1 MRIIECYVENFGK
14 LSAYTHK
21 FTDGLNATLAEN
33 GTGKTTLSVFIK
45 AMFYGLNAERRQSL
59 DENDRKKY
67 APWQGGRYGGSLT
80 FERGGRI
87 YRIER
92 SFGTKAADD
101 IFRLVDVKS
110 GASSMDY
117 SENIGTELFD
127 IDASGFERTVF
138 LSEKNLSGAITNDSI
153 SAKLSDLVGTTGDV
167 GAVSGAL
174 SRLEEQR
181 KYYQKRGN
189 TGEIAELRTRVSECN
204 SAIDRLVRRRDAL
217 DATEE
222 RLAAIGADIRELE
235 RERAAAHGELS
246 RAKAE
251 SEGRSFRDQ
260 YIKIKD
266 ELDADKAEYSRLEQ
280 FFSGGVPTQL
290 EIDEARDAHRDAA
303 ALREA
308 RRDFESPELT
318 ELREFF
324 SESTDFAE
332 IESIKAAVAAEREIY
347 AEAAAVESGISF
359 SEATIK
365 DDFGGELPT
374 LKSIDGCIS
383 AFGKGAP
390 LIGAFCAAA
399 LAAILLIPALII
411 NPIFYA
417 VAAVAALGSLF
428 LAVKSLSGKRRAAAT
443 LRALGIKA
451 ETRGEL
457 ISLKERLTAHLEA
470 KAKAE
475 ERLSALRSDVERYSA
490 RISAFTDKFPHGRT
504 DLREAVELIE
514 AKFKRYYALI
524 ELSRAS
530 EGSRAA
536 TDIRIEHLER
546 KAQAF
551 LDRYHTDAPDPF
563 EDVRARLN
571 AYLYAR
577 RTLTKREEDLAE
589 FARLHGI
596 SESGPTENA
605 PVLDAVAISERVA
618 ELEAKILAA
627 RREQA
632 LLESEYTSELS
643 DIERIDELIA
653 ERDAYNERL
662 ESSIKSLEIIKRT
675 MDMLSEAS
683 VAMTSRYIG
692 GTKEKFEHYLGL
704 IGESGEFA
712 MNTDFVLKKLDR
724 GETRSAESYSRGTR
738 DLHSFCLRLALSDSL
753 WGGDLPFIMLDD
765 PFTTLDTARL
775 GRAKALISAI
785 AKEKQV
791 IYFTCSEERMIRQ

>member
-21 FTDGLNATLAEN
+21 FTEGLNTTLAEN
-33 GTGKTTLSVFIK
+33 GSGKTTLSVFIK
-45 AMFYGLNAERRQSL
+45 AMFYGLGAERRQSL

-67 APWQGGRYGGSLT
+67 FPWQGGRYGGSLT
-80 FERGGRI
+80 FERGGRV

-92 SFGTKAADD
+92 SFGQKAADD
-101 IFRLVDVKS
+101 IFRLVDVKTGS
-110 GASSMDY
+110 GSMDY
-117 SENIGTELFD
+117 SENIGIELFD
-127 IDASGFERTVF
+127 IDAAGFERTVF
-138 LSEKNLSGAITNDSI
+138 LSEKNLSGAIANDSI

-174 SRLEEQR
+174 SRLEERR

-189 TGEIAELRTRVSECN
+189 TGEIAQLRTRVSECN

-217 DATEE
+217 DATEA
-222 RLAAIGADIRELE
+222 RISAIGASIRELE
-235 RERAAAHGELS
+235 RERAVAHGELS

-266 ELDADKAEYSRLEQ
+266 ELDGDKAEYLRLEE
-280 FFSGGVPTQL
+280 FFSCGVPTQL

-324 SESTDFAE
+324 SDSTDFAE
-332 IESIKAAVAAEREIY
+332 IESIKATLKAERETA

-359 SEATIK
+359 SEATLK
-365 DDFGGELPT
+365 DELGGELPT
-374 LKSIDGCIS
+374 PKSIDGCIS
-383 AFGKGAP
+383 AFGGGAP
-390 LIGAFCAAA
+390 LLGTFCAAA
-399 LAAILLIPALII
+399 LAAVLLIPALLI

-417 VAAVAALGSLF
+417 AAAVSALGSLII
-428 LAVKSLSGKRRAAAT
+428 AAKSLSAKRRALAS
-443 LRALGIKA
+443 LRALGICANGKA
-451 ETRGEL
+451 EL
-457 ISLKERLTAHLEA
+457 IALKERLTAHLEA

-475 ERLSALRSDVERYSA
+475 ERLCALRSDVQKYSA
-490 RISAFTDKFPHGRT
+490 RISAFTDRFPHGRA
-504 DLREAVELIE
+504 DHREAVELIE

-530 EGSRAA
+530 ESSRAA

-546 KAQAF
+546 RARAF
-551 LDRYHTDAPDPF
+551 LDRYPTDAPDPF
-563 EDVRARLN
+563 EDVRTRLN

-577 RTLTKREEDLAE
+577 RTLAKREEDLAE

-596 SESGPTENA
+596 SAGALSENA
-605 PVLDAVAISERVA
+605 PPLDTVAISERVA
-618 ELEAKILAA
+618 ELEAKLLSA

-643 DIERIDELIA
+643 DIERIDELAA
-653 ERDAYNERL
+653 ERDSVSERL
-662 ESSIKSLEIIKRT
+662 EGSIESLEIIKRT

-692 GTKEKFEHYLGL
+692 GTKERFEHYLGL
-704 IGESGEFA
+704 IGEAGEFA
-712 MNTDFVLKKLDR
+712 MSTEFVLKKLDR
-724 GETRSAESYSRGTR
+724 GETRAAESYSRGTR
-738 DLHSFCLRLALSDSL
+738 DMHSFCLRLALSDSL
-753 WGGDLPFIMLDD
+753 WGGELPFIMLDD
-765 PFTTLDTARL
+765 PFSTLDTARL
-775 GRAKALISAI
+775 GRAKALIAEI

-791 IYFTCSEERMIRQ
+791 IYFTCSEERMIR